1 MKIQEFYNSNS
12 SRSILATD
20 KAMKLLEK
28 YDLQKL
34 EVSQLKRKVREDAK
48 IDLDLISDKK
58 PEVKYNKNLYDEF
71 RRKSSTLRLLEDKL
85 TQLNLEISKLSP
97 DIGSPS
103 EAEFTKVEI
112 MVLEAGLQQKLAKFK
127 NRLLKRRKYNIT
139 ACLELG
145 GGSLDQGLINE
156 SPLLQQQV
164 KEIEDLKQKYNTY
177 MKHEQ
182 EILKIIDEI
191 CGD

>member
-12 SRSILATD
+12 SRNILATD
-20 KAMKLLEK
+20 KAMQLQEK
-28 YDLQKL
+28 IDRQKL

-48 IDLDLISDKK
+48 IDLDLSSDKK
-58 PEVKYNKNLYDEF
+58 PSVSYNKNLYDEF
-71 RRKSSTLRLLEDKL
+71 RRKSAILRNLEDKL
-85 TQLNLEISKLSP
+85 TQLDLEISKLSP

-112 MVLEAGLQQKLAKFK
+112 MVLEAGLQTKLMKFK
-127 NRLLKRRKYNIT
+127 NRLLKRRKYNIQGV
-139 ACLELG
+139 LERG
-145 GGSLDQGLINE
+145 NGSMDQGLIAE

-164 KEIEDLKQKYNTY
+164 KEIEDMKQKYKTY
-177 MKHEQ
+177 LEHEK
-182 EILKIIDEI
+182 EILEVIEKL